1 MDSLTQI
8 VLGGAACAAI
18 APRGH
23 RRAALLAGAALGT
36 LPDLDT
42 LPILWLT
49 DDPIARMTLH
59 RGVSHSLLVLP
70 LIGTAIWW
78 LFWRFGH
85 GRVREAPMRWLWAM
99 QVALITHPLL
109 DAFTVY
115 GTQLLWPLPLS
126 PVMWSSV
133 FIIDLMYTLWL
144 LAACVLAWWGR
155 ERRWAGRV
163 LVAGL
168 CISSAYLGW
177 SLIAKGMAERAAART
192 LASVGL
198 QDAPRFSTPTPLNT
212 LLWRVVVMA
221 PDGYLIGDHSV
232 IADREPIQFVHKS
245 SNTDA
250 LAAAAEIPALKQLA
264 WFNHGFMR
272 AEVVNGE
279 LIVSDLRMGLEPNYN
294 FNFVIARQG
303 DDGGWEPVV
312 PARQLDNAWRA
323 PVAEGQA
330 GAALARLWQRIWTA
344 DAGMLEMR

>member
-8 VLGGAACAAI
+8 VLGGAVCAAI
-18 APRGH
+18 APPGH
-23 RRAALLAGAALGT
+23 RRAALLAGAVLGT

-42 LPILWLT
+42 LPIVLMT
-49 DDPIARMTLH
+49 DDPVARMTLH
-59 RGVSHSLLVLP
+59 RGLSHSLLVLP
-70 LIGTAIWW
+70 WIGAALWW

-85 GRVREAPMRWLWAM
+85 GRVKAAPKRWFWAM
-99 QVALITHPLL
+99 QLALITHPLL

-133 FIIDLMYTLWL
+133 FIIDLMYTIWL
-144 LAACVLAWWGR
+144 FAACVLAWWGR

-163 LVAGL
+163 LIAGL

-177 SLIAKGMAERAAART
+177 TQLAKYQVEREAGHSLTAI
-192 LASVGL
+192 GL

-221 PDGYLIGDHSV
+221 PDGYLVGDHSLV
-232 IADREPIQFVHKS
+232 ADHGPIRFVHHRS
-245 SNTDA
+245 DTGA
-250 LAAAAEIPALKQLA
+250 LARAADIPALQQLR
-264 WFNHGFMR
+264 WFNRGFMR
-272 AEVVNGE
+272 AEVVDGE

-294 FNFVIARQG
+294 FNFVVAHQNEQ
-303 DDGGWEPVV
+303 GGWEPVT

-323 PVAEGQA
+323 PVAEGRA
-330 GAALARLWQRIWTA
+330 GEAITRLWQRIWNA
-344 DAGMLEMR
+344 EKGMLEMP